1 MKLANKDNCLLIMRV
16 FYTEIRLTQYSCATD
31 KEEENIHDKKKI

>member
-16 FYTEIRLTQYSCATD
+16 LYTEIRLTQYSCATD
-31 KEEENIHDKKKI
+31 KEENIHDKKEI